1 MGGRQEGKPWSN
13 PVLGTRKGEG
23 GGLSL
28 SSGGSAQFPQTGLA
42 KVGYPLAELLRVLLL
57 S

>member
-1 MGGRQEGKPWSN
+1 MGGRQEGKLLEQPR
-13 PVLGTRKGEG
+13 LGDQKREG

>member
-1 MGGRQEGKPWSN
+1 MRKAGSKTLSN
-13 PVLGTRKGEG
+13 PILGTRKGEG

-28 SSGGSAQFPQTGLA
+28 SPVGSAQFPQTGLA
-42 KVGYPLAELLRVLLL
+42 KQCYPLAKLLRVLLL